1 MVGNF
6 IDEFR
11 MSDGST
17 VDAYLVSSCVEQ
29 AVNIFKFID
38 STSHSKWDI
47 DFGSHTGYHIRKGF
61 ALFETR
67 CNIEEYELIGSSIAI
82 SFSQFYRVTSA
93 AKVYEIGSLYRLA
106 VLYIKTRNDSFS
118 QSFVTLNFDH

>member
-1 MVGNF
+1 MAALLMLTLSAPAL
-6 IDEFR
+6 R
-11 MSDGST
+11 
-17 VDAYLVSSCVEQ
+17 Q

-67 CNIEEYELIGSSIAI
+67 CNIEEYELIAP
-82 SFSQFYRVTSA
+82 A
-93 AKVYEIGSLYRLA
+93 SL
-106 VLYIKTRNDSFS
+106 
-118 QSFVTLNFDH
+118 